1 MCSTPAVPVPVCL
14 STLFAP
20 LISRSRVLSLAL
32 ALLPRYSVS
41 CRVLEYSW
49 RLPLPNRG
57 NLENI
62 DGSLL
67 PGLSVFVF
75 LTALNGRRKR
85 RVARYVVTRMVK
97 TATTIMAI
105 CTSCQNKR
113 PWEKTSCAG
122 HTTTKLFACLSI
134 LLSRAGALASNVGS
148 RIVEH
153 QISLCR

>member
-1 MCSTPAVPVPVCL
+1 
-14 STLFAP
+14 
-20 LISRSRVLSLAL
+20 VLSP

-49 RLPLPNRG
+49 RFPLPKRG
-57 NLENI
+57 SFENI

-75 LTALNGRRKR
+75 LTAEKGLRKR

-105 CTSCQNKR
+105 CTTCQNKR
-113 PWEKTSCAG
+113 T
-122 HTTTKLFACLSI
+122 
-134 LLSRAGALASNVGS
+134 
-148 RIVEH
+148 
-153 QISLCR
+153 